1 MVMAEAKKAALI
13 VDNGE
18 LVGIFGFKDMDMMSR
33 VWSTHLLSQ
42 L

>member
-1 MVMAEAKKAALI
+1 MVIAEAKKAALI

-18 LVGIFGFKDMDMMSR
+18 LVGIFGFKDMMSR